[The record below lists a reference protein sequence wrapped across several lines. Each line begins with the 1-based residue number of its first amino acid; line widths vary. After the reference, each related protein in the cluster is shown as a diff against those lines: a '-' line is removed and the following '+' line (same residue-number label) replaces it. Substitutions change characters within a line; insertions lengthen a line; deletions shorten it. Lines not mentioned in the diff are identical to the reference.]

1 MDHRQEA
8 SRHLA
13 EFERFASNEDIEPDM
28 RSAVRTLLHAALAAV
43 DVLER
48 IDDAL
53 RNTVGGRP

>member
-8 SRHLA
+8 
-13 EFERFASNEDIEPDM
+13 ERRI
-28 RSAVRTLLHAALAAV
+28 SACDRAGTAAV

>member
-8 SRHLA
+8 ERSLA
-13 EFERFASNEDIEPDM
+13 AFEKGIENDDTEM
-28 RSAVRTLLHAALAAV
+28 RAAVGTLLHAALAAV

-53 RNTVGGRP
+53 RNTVGGRS